1 MGTLYWWFTDYHR
14 FLLIFLVVSSQIMQ
28 LNELLEKDE
37 MLRKVI
43 QGMLENGMSLDAIAE
58 MLNKTVDEVK
68 QIEG

>member
-43 QGMLENGMSLDAIAE
+43 KGMLENGMSLDAIAE